1 MLQRLGGSRTRLFS
15 SCARLANAAAPRK
28 PIANEQAG
36 ANTQERSHMVTE
48 IHPDFVQEYEAIS
61 GAPSELCI
69 DRTVRIYQEAKS
81 ATQSGDWN
89 TRVWRLD
96 WDVVPRANKWEN
108 DLMGWSSSGDY
119 MQATQMKFRSKE
131 DAVKFAL
138 NQGWNSLVIEPNQRD
153 FKKKEYANN
162 FLYSPTKL
170 KHIRTK

>member
-1 MLQRLGGSRTRLFS
+1 
-15 SCARLANAAAPRK
+15 
-28 PIANEQAG
+28 
-36 ANTQERSHMVTE
+36 MVTE